1 MDNVSLGN
9 VAYLVLLL
17 IAIGGWMIAANR
29 HQLGKM
35 AQQAAIWGFIFL
47 GTIAAFGLW
56 SDIRDDVAPRA
67 AVIGNTIEIPRG
79 LDGHYHL
86 TLGLNGTPVDFV
98 IDTGASDMVLS
109 MQDAARIGLDPESLA
124 FTGMATTANGTVR
137 TARVRIAKV
146 QLGDATET
154 NVPASVTQGEMQGS
168 LLGMSYLQRF
178 ARIEITGNKMILER

>member
-1 MDNVSLGN
+1 MDTVSFGN
-9 VAYLVLLL
+9 IAYLVLLL

-47 GTIAAFGLW
+47 GTIAAIGLW

-67 AVIGNTIEIPRG
+67 AVIGNRIEIPRG

-109 MQDAARIGLDPESLA
+109 MEDAARIGLDPGSLA
-124 FTGMATTANGTVR
+124 FTGQATTANGTVR
-137 TARVRIAKV
+137 TARIRIATV
-146 QLGDATET
+146 EIGGTIET
-154 NVPASVTQGEMQGS
+154 NVPASVTLGEMQGS

-178 ARIEITGNKMILER
+178 ARIEIAGNRMILER